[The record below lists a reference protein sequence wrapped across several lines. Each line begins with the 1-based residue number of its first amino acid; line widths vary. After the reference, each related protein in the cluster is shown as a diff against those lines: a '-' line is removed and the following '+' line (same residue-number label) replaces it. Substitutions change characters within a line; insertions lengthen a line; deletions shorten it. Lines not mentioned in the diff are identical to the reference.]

1 LCSCCLLLVS
11 VALERRRKNYV
22 FKKTDVFL
30 VLKIWQDLAW
40 ICFLEGGRGSG
51 KCDSAGVEIIFGRK
65 FWKP

>member
-1 LCSCCLLLVS
+1 M
-11 VALERRRKNYV
+11 Y